1 MTAVKKNTAWKLSRD
16 TDTRPLT
23 RRRFLASML
32 PAIASTMAWPL
43 VLDYFQGER
52 RFFAQ
57 AAELSGEAITVDLHC
72 HPNLSGGGKLPEFDP
87 EVPDN
92 MRTGGLDVGS
102 LLSEVTSAPSAETPP
117 GYTQNTAKPTPVSSF
132 AGARTNSTRS

>member
-23 RRRFLASML
+23 RRRFASML

-57 AAELSGEAITVDLHC
+57 AAELSGDRD
-72 HPNLSGGGKLPEFDP
+72 GKLESRNCATAESAWLTSSVGRSAVEKRASGASASTCPRR
-87 EVPDN
+87 VPKK
-92 MRTGGLDVGS
+92 
-102 LLSEVTSAPSAETPP
+102 TS
-117 GYTQNTAKPTPVSSF
+117 
-132 AGARTNSTRS
+132 

>member
-23 RRRFLASML
+23 RRRFFASML
-32 PAIASTMAWPL
+32 PAIASAMAWPL

-57 AAELSGEAITVDLHC
+57 AAELSGETITVDLHC

-92 MRTGGLDVGS
+92 MRTGAWMLVS

-117 GYTQNTAKPTPVSSF
+117 GYTQNTKT
-132 AGARTNSTRS
+132 

>member
-57 AAELSGEAITVDLHC
+57 AAELSGDPRWETRISKLC
-72 HPNLSGGGKLPEFDP
+72 NSGKRLAD
-87 EVPDN
+87 
-92 MRTGGLDVGS
+92 
-102 LLSEVTSAPSAETPP
+102 
-117 GYTQNTAKPTPVSSF
+117 
-132 AGARTNSTRS
+132 

>member
-23 RRRFLASML
+23 RRRFASML
-32 PAIASTMAWPL
+32 PASASTMAWPL

-57 AAELSGEAITVDLHC
+57 AAELSGDPRWETRI
-72 HPNLSGGGKLPEFDP
+72 SKLC
-87 EVPDN
+87 N
-92 MRTGGLDVGS
+92 
-102 LLSEVTSAPSAETPP
+102 SEKRLAD
-117 GYTQNTAKPTPVSSF
+117 
-132 AGARTNSTRS
+132 